1 MLPKETGGG
10 KEYEKIEDLDQLLEL
25 CKEQKDSTDQEVDQ
39 HPSVVFGLQ
48 QERGDVGLLDTEQ
61 QLEQE
66 EGKQEQ
72 VEEHLVDIVTDAKRV
87 KVLQKR
93 QKDLKKRLV
102 VSAKRKDVDLGYSIY
117 KIFLIYI
124 E

>member
-1 MLPKETGGG
+1 
-10 KEYEKIEDLDQLLEL
+10 
-25 CKEQKDSTDQEVDQ
+25 VDQ
-39 HPSVVFGLQ
+39 HHSVVFGLQ
-48 QERGDVGLLDTEQ
+48 QERGDAGLLDTEQ

>member
-1 MLPKETGGG
+1 MCVE
-10 KEYEKIEDLDQLLEL
+10 
-25 CKEQKDSTDQEVDQ
+25 
-39 HPSVVFGLQ
+39 
-48 QERGDVGLLDTEQ
+48 LLDTEK

-66 EGKQEQ
+66 EGKQDLIEG
-72 VEEHLVDIVTDAKRV
+72 HLVDIVTDAKRV

-93 QKDLKKRLV
+93 QKEVKKRLV
-102 VSAKRKDVDLGYSIY
+102 VSAKRKDVNLGYSIY

>member
-1 MLPKETGGG
+1 MTK
-10 KEYEKIEDLDQLLEL
+10 EKIEDLDQLLEL

-39 HPSVVFGLQ
+39 HHSVVFGLQ

-72 VEEHLVDIVTDAKRV
+72 VEEHLVDIATLKSV
-87 KVLQKR
+87 KVIQKW
-93 QKDLKKRLV
+93 QKEVKKRLA
-102 VSAKRKDVDLGYSIY
+102 VSAKKRDVNLGYSIY